1 MGNPLL
7 QVSGLNVTFATNDG
21 AVNAVRDLGFE
32 ISRGETL
39 GIVGESGSGKSQ
51 TVLALMGLLAD
62 NGQAQGSASF
72 DGQQLLGLSSDE
84 LNRIRGT
91 RISMIFQDPMT
102 SLNPFLKI
110 GRQMSLVLT
119 QHQGLS
125 RRAAMKQ
132 CADMLDAVHIP
143 EAQRRLSMYPHELS
157 GGMRQRVMIASALLC
172 RPALLIADEPT
183 TALDVTVQA
192 QILGLMRELR
202 TDFDTATIL
211 ITHDLG
217 VVAGLCDRVIV
228 MRDGRCREAGTVDQI
243 FYRPADEYT
252 RELLAAVPRLDFERP
267 QAEVT
272 AVDLVVAQEQP
283 PAKKNDRVILLQV
296 DSLQVFFKVP
306 GPGIF
311 SASQTLKAVDGVSF
325 GLVPGET
332 LGVVGESGCGKSTLA
347 RGILRLVDVTGGRV
361 CMLGRDL
368 GVMDDNALK
377 EARSDMQIIF
387 QDPFASLNPRMM
399 VRDIVAEP
407 LQTHQ
412 PDLDGAAVNGKVV
425 RMLQRVGLEPGHMNR
440 YPHEFSGGQCQRIGI
455 ARALIVEPRLILCD
469 EPVSALDVSIQA
481 QIVDLLMELQ
491 ASLDLSLIFIAHD
504 LAVVQ
509 QISHRVMVMYLGR
522 VVEVAD
528 RYSLYA
534 HPKHPYTRA
543 LIEAVP
549 IADPEIERRK
559 SSTGLEGDVPS
570 PLDPPSGC
578 AFRTR
583 CRYAAERC
591 ALERPRLRMV
601 DETAVACHRVG
612 EI

>member
-1 MGNPLL
+1 MTDTLL
-7 QVSGLNVTFATNDG
+7 RIADLNVSFSTNDG
-21 AVNAVRDLGFE
+21 DVHAVKNLNFE
-32 ISRGETL
+32 VSAKETL

-62 NGQAQGSASF
+62 NGRAQGSSIF
-72 DGQQLLGLSSDE
+72 EGRELLGLPTSE
-84 LNRIRGT
+84 LNQIRGS

-102 SLNPFLKI
+102 SLNPFIKI
-110 GRQMSLVLT
+110 GRQMSFVLT
-119 QHQGLS
+119 GHQGLS
-125 RRAAMKQ
+125 RRDALRQCKQ
-132 CADMLDAVHIP
+132 MLDAVHIP
-143 EAQRRLSMYPHELS
+143 EAQRRLDMYPHELS

-172 RPALLIADEPT
+172 QPALLIADEPT

-192 QILGLMRELR
+192 QILQLMRELR
-202 TDFDTATIL
+202 EEFDTAIIL

-217 VVAGLCDRVIV
+217 VVAGLCDRVMV
-228 MRDGRCREAGTVDQI
+228 MRNGECRESGSIDQI
-243 FYRPADEYT
+243 FYQPQDEYT
-252 RELLAAVPRLDFERP
+252 RELLAAVPRLDFEQP
-267 QAEVT
+267 QPQDTTQMPVPT
-272 AVDLVVAQEQP
+272 
-283 PAKKNDRVILLQV
+283 KKDDRVILLQV
-296 DSLQVFFKVP
+296 DSLQVFFDIP

-347 RGILRLVDVTGGRV
+347 RGILRLVNVTGGRV
-361 CMLGRDL
+361 CMLGNDL
-368 GVMDDNALK
+368 GVMSDAALK
-377 EARSDMQIIF
+377 AARSDMQIIF
-387 QDPFASLNPRMM
+387 QDPFASLNPRMT

-412 PDLDGAAVNGKVV
+412 PGMGSDAVFGKVAA
-425 RMLQRVGLEPGHMNR
+425 MLERVGLERAHMNR

-469 EPVSALDVSIQA
+469 EPVSALDVSIQG
-481 QIVDLLMELQ
+481 QIVELLIELQ
-491 ASLDLSLIFIAHD
+491 ASFDLSLIFIAHD

-509 QISHRVMVMYLGR
+509 HISHRVMVMYLGR

-528 RYSLYA
+528 KHALYTN
-534 HPKHPYTRA
+534 PQHPYTRA

-549 IADPEIERRK
+549 IPDPQLERRRLNR
-559 SSTGLEGDVPS
+559 GLEGDIPS
-570 PLDPPSGC
+570 PLNPPSGC

-583 CRYAAERC
+583 CRYAKDRC
-591 ALERPRLRMV
+591 ARERPQLRMSG
-601 DETAVACHRVG
+601 ETAVACHMAG

>member
-1 MGNPLL
+1 VSDTLL
-7 QVSGLNVTFATNDG
+7 RVAGLNVSFTTNDG
-21 AVNAVRDLGFE
+21 DVHAVKNLDFE
-32 ISRGETL
+32 VSAKETL

-51 TVLALMGLLAD
+51 TMLAMMGLLAD
-62 NGQAQGSASF
+62 NGRAQGSSIF
-72 DGQQLLGLSSDE
+72 EGREILGLPTRE

-102 SLNPFLKI
+102 SLNPFIKI
-110 GRQMSLVLT
+110 GRQMSFVLT
-119 QHQGLS
+119 EHQGLS
-125 RRAAMKQ
+125 RRDALQQCKQ
-132 CADMLDAVHIP
+132 MLDAVHIP
-143 EAQRRLSMYPHELS
+143 EAQRRLDMYPHELS
-157 GGMRQRVMIASALLC
+157 GGMRQRVMIAAALLC

-192 QILGLMRELR
+192 QILQLIRELKEE
-202 TDFDTATIL
+202 FDTATIL

-217 VVAGLCDRVIV
+217 VVAGLCDRVLV
-228 MRDGRCREAGTVDQI
+228 MRHGVCRESGLVDQI
-243 FYRPADEYT
+243 FYQPKDEYT
-252 RELLAAVPRLDFERP
+252 SELLAAVPRLDFKQPKP
-267 QAEVT
+267 QETTQMPVP
-272 AVDLVVAQEQP
+272 V
-283 PAKKNDRVILLQV
+283 KKDDRVILLQV
-296 DSLQVFFKVP
+296 DSLQVFFEIP

-325 GLVPGET
+325 GLIPGET

-361 CMLGRDL
+361 SMLGNDL
-368 GVMDDNALK
+368 GTMDAAALQA
-377 EARSDMQIIF
+377 ARSDMQIIF
-387 QDPFASLNPRMM
+387 QDPFASLNPRMT
-399 VRDIVAEP
+399 VRDIIAEP

-412 PDLDGAAVNGKVV
+412 PDLDNNTIFGKVAT
-425 RMLQRVGLEPGHMNR
+425 MLERVGLERTHMNR

-455 ARALIVEPRLILCD
+455 ARALIVEPRLVLCD
-469 EPVSALDVSIQA
+469 EPVSALDVSIQG
-481 QIVDLLMELQ
+481 QIVALLMELQ

-509 QISHRVMVMYLGR
+509 HISHRVMVMYLGR

-528 RYSLYA
+528 RHTLYA
-534 HPKHPYTRA
+534 NPMHPYTQA

-549 IADPEIERRK
+549 IPDPKLERARLNR
-559 SSTGLEGDVPS
+559 GLEGDIPS

-583 CRYAAERC
+583 CRYAKERC
-591 ALERPRLRMV
+591 ARERPQLRMLG
-601 DETAVACHRVG
+601 ETAVACHMAG